1 MIKCHLLNYD
11 ILNANMTLN
20 MTKTTYNVINMT

>member
-11 ILNANMTLN
+11 ILNANMT
-20 MTKTTYNVINMT
+20 KTTYNVINMT